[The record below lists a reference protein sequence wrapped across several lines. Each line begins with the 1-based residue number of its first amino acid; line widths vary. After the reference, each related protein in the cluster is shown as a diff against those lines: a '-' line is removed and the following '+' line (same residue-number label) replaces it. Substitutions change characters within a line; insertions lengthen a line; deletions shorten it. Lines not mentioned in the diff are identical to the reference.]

1 MMTVLFSQRR
11 KKRNVMKKRNVIGIL
26 LYLFGIVLFVI
37 SNSSTVSGSPIHLQ
51 YVQRVIICSIA
62 VIFIG
67 MAPFVYKSKTTV
79 GILIKFAIAVLLV
92 YCIFAFKGFED
103 SRIATLPV
111 FGGENLSCV
120 MDSFYIRGLES
131 VMRFDC

>member
-1 MMTVLFSQRR
+1 MTAAFSQRR
-11 KKRNVMKKRNVIGIL
+11 KKRNVMKKRNVIGIF

-79 GILIKFAIAVLLV
+79 GMIIRFAIAVLLI
-92 YCIFAFKGFED
+92 YCIFVFKGFED
-103 SRIATLPV
+103 NRIATLPV
-111 FGGENLSCV
+111 FGGEHLSCV
-120 MDSFYIRGLES
+120 MDNFNTRYGISYAL
-131 VMRFDC
+131 

>member
-1 MMTVLFSQRR
+1 MTAAFSQRR

-62 VIFIG
+62 VISIG
-67 MAPFVYKSKTTV
+67 MAPFVYKSKTTLGMIIRFV
-79 GILIKFAIAVLLV
+79 IAVLLI
-92 YCIFAFKGFED
+92 YCIFVFKGFED
-103 SRIATLPV
+103 NRIATLPV
-111 FGGENLSCV
+111 FGGEHLSCV
-120 MDSFYIRGLES
+120 MDNFNTRYGISYAL
-131 VMRFDC
+131 

>member
-62 VIFIG
+62 VISIG
-67 MAPFVYKSKTTV
+67 MAPFVYKSKTLV
-79 GILIKFAIAVLLV
+79 GMIIRFAIAVLLI
-92 YCIFAFKGFED
+92 YCIFVFKGFED
-103 SRIATLPV
+103 NRIATFPV
-111 FGGENLSCV
+111 FGGEHLSCV
-120 MDSFYIRGLES
+120 MDSLLKYGIS
-131 VMRFDC
+131 YAI

>member
-1 MMTVLFSQRR
+1 MTAAFSQRR

-51 YVQRVIICSIA
+51 YVQRVVICSIA
-62 VIFIG
+62 VISIG

-79 GILIKFAIAVLLV
+79 GMIIRFAIAVLLI
-92 YCIFAFKGFED
+92 YCIFVFKGFED
-103 SRIATLPV
+103 NRIATLPV
-111 FGGENLSCV
+111 FGGEHLSCV
-120 MDSFYIRGLES
+120 MDNFNTRYGISYAL
-131 VMRFDC
+131 

>member
-1 MMTVLFSQRR
+1 
-11 KKRNVMKKRNVIGIL
+11 MKKRNVIGIL
-26 LYLFGIVLFVI
+26 LYLSGIVLFAI

-103 SRIATLPV
+103 NRIATLLV

>member
-1 MMTVLFSQRR
+1 M
-11 KKRNVMKKRNVIGIL
+11 
-26 LYLFGIVLFVI
+26 
-37 SNSSTVSGSPIHLQ
+37 Q

-62 VIFIG
+62 VVFIG

-103 SRIATLPV
+103 NRIATLSV

>member
-1 MMTVLFSQRR
+1 MTAAFSQRR

-62 VIFIG
+62 VISIG

-79 GILIKFAIAVLLV
+79 GMIIRFAIAVLLI
-92 YCIFAFKGFED
+92 YCIFVFKGFED
-103 SRIATLPV
+103 NRIATLPV
-111 FGGENLSCV
+111 FGGEHLSCV
-120 MDSFYIRGLES
+120 MDNFNTRYGISYAL
-131 VMRFDC
+131 

>member
-1 MMTVLFSQRR
+1 
-11 KKRNVMKKRNVIGIL
+11 MKKRNVIGIL

-62 VIFIG
+62 VISIG

-79 GILIKFAIAVLLV
+79 GMIIRFAIAVLLI
-92 YCIFAFKGFED
+92 YCIFVFKGFED
-103 SRIATLPV
+103 NRIATLPV
-111 FGGENLSCV
+111 FGGEHLSCV
-120 MDSFYIRGLES
+120 MGSGGAGDGTSLCVVCRQGA
-131 VMRFDC
+131 

>member
-1 MMTVLFSQRR
+1 MTAAFSQRR
-11 KKRNVMKKRNVIGIL
+11 KKRNVMKKRNVIGIF

-79 GILIKFAIAVLLV
+79 GMIIRFAIAVLLI
-92 YCIFAFKGFED
+92 YCIFVFKGFED
-103 SRIATLPV
+103 NRIATLPV
-111 FGGENLSCV
+111 CGGEHLSCV
-120 MDSFYIRGLES
+120 MDNFNTRYGISYAL
-131 VMRFDC
+131 

>member
-1 MMTVLFSQRR
+1 MTAAFSQRR

-37 SNSSTVSGSPIHLQ
+37 SNSSSVSAGPIHSQ

-62 VIFIG
+62 VISIG

-79 GILIKFAIAVLLV
+79 GMIIRFAIAVLLI
-92 YCIFAFKGFED
+92 YCIFVFKGFED
-103 SRIATLPV
+103 NRIATLPV
-111 FGGENLSCV
+111 FGGEHLSCV
-120 MDSFYIRGLES
+120 MDNFNTRYGISYAL
-131 VMRFDC
+131 